1 MTRTC
6 LRRQRGSSVLYVVVL
21 SPILLLSVALASE
34 AGGLQMQKQRVRS
47 AVDQSVVV
55 AASAAS
61 HAGHAAQLD
70 SARAAAV
77 LRDVLTA
84 NLAPLASAFAGA
96 TPQAMARDADVAVI
110 TNTPAPDPFDHTLVV
125 RQPSLEVRVRV
136 PLHTGLF
143 AVAGLP
149 STVTVTLVA
158 AAALRETGT

>member
-1 MTRTC
+1 
-6 LRRQRGSSVLYVVVL
+6 VLYVVIL
-21 SPILLLSVALASE
+21 SPILLLSIALASE
-34 AGGLQMQKQRVRS
+34 VGGLEMQKQRVRS

-61 HAGHAAQLD
+61 RAGRIAQLD
-70 SARAAAV
+70 TARAAAV
-77 LRDVLTA
+77 LRDVLIA
-84 NLAPLASAFAGA
+84 NLTPLASAFAGA
-96 TPQAMARDADVAVI
+96 TPQSMARDADVAVI
-110 TNTPAPDPFDHTLVV
+110 TDTPAPDPFGRAAVI
-125 RQPSLEVRVRV
+125 RQPSLEVRMRV